1 MGHQEM
7 EIRKAEKNQI
17 ETGIQDLEKEQNEI
31 KNLINTNFN
40 NYGDQ

>member
-1 MGHQEM
+1 M
-7 EIRKAEKNQI
+7 EIRKAEKHNI
-17 ETGIQDLEKEQNEI
+17 DTGIQDLEKEQNEI